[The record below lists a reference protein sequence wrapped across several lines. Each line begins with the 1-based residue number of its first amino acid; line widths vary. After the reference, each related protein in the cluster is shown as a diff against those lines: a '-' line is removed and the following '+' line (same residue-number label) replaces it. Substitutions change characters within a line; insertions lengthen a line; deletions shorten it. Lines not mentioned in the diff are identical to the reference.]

1 MDDFQKVVQSV
12 VDKAKEL
19 TGVAKI
25 HADIK
30 SEELKMQQQY
40 YRLGKKYYKTFKD
53 TPEQDLREY
62 VDSIEISEE
71 KIWEY
76 KDKLNEMKDK
86 RN

>member
-19 TGVAKI
+19 TGTAKI
-25 HADIK
+25 YADIK

-40 YRLGKKYYKTFKD
+40 YRLGKKYYKIFKD
-53 TPEQDLREY
+53 TAEQDLKEF

-86 RN
+86 KE

>member
-19 TGVAKI
+19 TGTAKI
-25 HADIK
+25 YADIK

-40 YRLGKKYYKTFKD
+40 YRLGKKYYKIFKD
-53 TPEQDLREY
+53 TAEQDLKEF
-62 VDSIEISEE
+62 VDNIEISEE

-76 KDKLNEMKDK
+76 KDRLNEMKDK
-86 RN
+86 KE